1 VGEFGDSVVSWG
13 MLIDTHAHLDFPDF
27 GNDLD
32 EVLARAEAAGITRI
46 VTIGTSIEGSRR
58 AVELAEK
65 YPQVYAVVGVHPNS
79 AVEAAD
85 NFLDDLRALAQSP
98 RVIALGETGLDYHRL
113 PSKHLLGS
121 KDGVLS
127 EMPWSDPKEPTA
139 AVRDGAVK
147 SAQAAVFEQQLDLAV
162 ELGLNVVIH
171 ERDAWEDTL
180 DLLGPYTGK
189 LRAVFHCF
197 GKTPTHAKDLLELGH
212 MVSFTG
218 IVTFKN
224 AIEAQETARHIPD
237 DSFMFETDCPFLAPV
252 PFRGKRCE
260 PAYTREVAGHVAR
273 LRGEKIESLAARTT
287 ANAAAFFR
295 FPD

>member
-1 VGEFGDSVVSWG
+1 
-13 MLIDTHAHLDFPDF
+13 MLIDTHSHLDFPDF
-27 GNDLD
+27 AADLD
-32 EVLARAEAAGITRI
+32 AVLARAEAAGVTRI
-46 VTIGTSIEGSRR
+46 VTIGTSVEGSRR
-58 AVELAEK
+58 AVALAEK

-79 AVEAAD
+79 AAEAED
-85 NFLDDLRALAQSP
+85 NFIDELRVLAQNP
-98 RVIALGETGLDYHRL
+98 RVVALGEAGLDYHRL
-113 PSKHLLGS
+113 PSRHLLGG
-121 KDGVLS
+121 KDAILS
-127 EMPWSDPKEPTA
+127 ETPLSDPREPVA
-139 AVRDGAVK
+139 AIRDGAVK

-171 ERDAWEDTL
+171 ERDAWDDTL
-180 DLLGPYTGK
+180 EILRPYTGK

-197 GKTPTHAKDLLELGH
+197 GRMPTHAQDLIELGH

-224 AIEAQETARHIPD
+224 AMEAQETARQIPPE
-237 DSFMFETDCPFLAPV
+237 SFMFETDCPFLAPV

-260 PAYTREVAGHVAR
+260 PAHTRQVAEHVAR
-273 LRGEKIESLAARTT
+273 LRGEVLEFLAARTS